1 MNTAIMGEVS
11 NIEDSD
17 LYGLDSLIDTTDSIE
32 NLKKRLSEIQE
43 EEHNT
48 FKFNNGLGEI
58 LVKVIPLPLIIAGIY
73 YQINPSF
80 LALDINGKSASI
92 LLSFILVGQMIWQI
106 VLAQRAKGLRLTK
119 ANFELQG
126 LIHKRNGRPF
136 HSLEGYV
143 EVNDFLEG
151 EYLQST
157 LHRFMGFIAI
167 CNYLITLIGAVI
179 WQMPYGYSE
188 LLATDIEAAPAL
200 LALSAGLGT
209 GMTMA
214 LWGAVIID
222 KTVDFDSSK
231 PTGLMHAYAP
241 SSHPTSLQLAFTDIL
256 SSIMEPSIYT
266 HFEIYKEFL
275 QTKLKDEKNSIKA
288 FEKILFLIYLNNQ
301 NMLKRVDIENEIG
314 EDFED
319 VEEILSH
326 EIFDYNSLKEIVK
339 RAQEL
344 LPGFFRIIDRLQY
357 QLSNNI
363 VHVKAQEIIYDC
375 EIERVIEFEK
385 ANLFIFIADNGKV
398 ETEYKIEI
406 TAPKMLPETDE
417 KNIEFSANQY
427 IDYPEKNKLETLS
440 KEEQDVVGLVGQILG
455 MGKLLW
461 ISLQPTVKGSTYIN
475 VNISDNGGHLI
486 GGKTMKIEC
495 RKNYATALKSQTG
508 KASVLAGAMVPLAKA
523 APSLRRLIGLP

>member
-1 MNTAIMGEVS
+1 MDTVS
-11 NIEDSD
+11 NDEFGNMEDGD
-17 LYGLDSLIDTTDSIE
+17 LYGLDLLIDSTDTIE
-32 NLKKRLSEIQE
+32 NLNKRLSEINE

-48 FKFNNGLGEI
+48 FKFNNGIGAI

-73 YQINPSF
+73 YQIDPSF
-80 LALDINGKSASI
+80 LALEISGKSASI
-92 LLSFILVGQMIWQI
+92 FLSFILLGQMMWQL

-167 CNYLITLIGAVI
+167 CNYLITLVGAVI

-214 LWGAVIID
+214 LWGAVVMD

-241 SSHPTSLQLAFTDIL
+241 SGHPTSLQLAFTDIL

-266 HFEIYKEFL
+266 HFEIYKEYL

-301 NMLKRVDIENEIG
+301 NVLKRVDIENEIG

-319 VEEILSH
+319 VKECTLH
-326 EIFDYNSLKEIVK
+326 LNSMEN
-339 RAQEL
+339 EW
-344 LPGFFRIIDRLQY
+344 
-357 QLSNNI
+357 
-363 VHVKAQEIIYDC
+363 
-375 EIERVIEFEK
+375 ERVPVDLVVAQAIHESEWGRSRFAVEGNNLMGIRTFDSADDQMKPLNIPNSSWGLRIFETKCESISYYIDLLNNSHHYDEFREER
-385 ANLFIFIADNGKV
+385 L
-398 ETEYKIEI
+398 
-406 TAPKMLPETDE
+406 M
-417 KNIEFSANQY
+417 QY
-427 IDYPEKNKLETLS
+427 ISDIVDLEKLAMTLAIYA
-440 KEEQDVVGLVGQILG
+440 EDVYYTQKIIQTLRDL
-455 MGKLLW
+455 
-461 ISLQPTVKGSTYIN
+461 N
-475 VNISDNGGHLI
+475 DN
-486 GGKTMKIEC
+486 
-495 RKNYATALKSQTG
+495 
-508 KASVLAGAMVPLAKA
+508 
-523 APSLRRLIGLP
+523 